1 MCNSLVLLLFWSSVN
16 VNLQNRV
23 DWITRNE
30 CDWTCSFG
38 WFVVGVGCS
47 YSFSLSGNLVL
58 NSASVKSEGVRC
70 GSRGCHF
77 HSHRIGL
84 TCHSIQAM
92 WKCISTSCH
101 SIKLGL
107 LAASSP
113 YMRCHIESLLCS
125 LTTFLCFYRWLLHL
139 KKHGDH
145 ELLCTLLGYCNMH
158 YWKLSVDE

>member
-58 NSASVKSEGVRC
+58 NSASVKCEGVRC
-70 GSRGCHF
+70 GSRGYHF

-113 YMRCHIESLLCS
+113 YMRLPYWVSSLQFNNFS
-125 LTTFLCFYRWLLHL
+125 LFLQVVAAFEKAWRSWMVVHTPRLL
-139 KKHGDH
+139 
-145 ELLCTLLGYCNMH
+145 
-158 YWKLSVDE
+158 